1 MISGTFEILSREEI
15 KQLVLENGGKLS
27 SAVNSKTKIIIGGE
41 SIGPTKKQKAYL
53 LKIPIIGEKEFLKM
67 LNM

>member
-1 MISGTFEILSREEI
+1 MISGTFENLSREEI

-41 SIGPTKKQKAYL
+41 SIGPTKKQKAYF

-67 LNM
+67 LNT